1 MASNSSRDSA
11 SSTKYVYPPPIVLRG
26 KKDFKQFNDVL
37 LSIGQRVN
45 MTEELVYSISTK
57 NTDLQK
63 TYDLRFEGVD
73 SEKRPPLTG
82 YEANDFLS
90 PNKSPTGSLPS
101 QIRRSSGN
109 TSDQQ
114 GSSARGG
121 RRFKPTRIFPSRAE
135 FRNATQAA
143 FDEESAE
150 IQDLALTSPWHAL
163 IN

>member
-11 SSTKYVYPPPIVLRG
+11 SSTKFVYPPPIVLRV
-26 KKDFKQFNDVL
+26 KRDFKQFNDVL

-73 SEKRPPLTG
+73 LERRPPLTG

-90 PNKSPTGSLPS
+90 PNKSPTGSSPS

-109 TSDQQ
+109 SSDQ

-121 RRFKPTRIFPSRAE
+121 RRFKSSATRIFPSRAE

-143 FDEESAE
+143 FDEESAGDE
-150 IQDLALTSPWHAL
+150 DGSRNFSTP
-163 IN
+163 